1 MATVTQRVVRNARE
15 RGCTVYTHRQWDSKH
30 IPTYA
35 FRRKFVKHG
44 LLPKQPVDTI
54 WQHISVT
61 RRTGNFKA
69 DVRAVE
75 DIGWKRFLTGF
86 SYNFAVDM
94 VTGEIAVGQ
103 PLDAK
108 GAHTLND
115 KTVPGYS
122 YNQNLVSVAIVVI
135 GMPGDPLSE
144 AAKLSIT
151 RLIAAMI
158 EEKVATPDPDYNPH
172 SLVAYKDCPCEP
184 TRREMPDIIKGA
196 KRLSHC

>member
-1 MATVTQRVVRNARE
+1 MATVTQRVVRNARA
-15 RGCTVYTHRQWDSKH
+15 RGCTVLTHKQWDARH

-35 FRRKFVKHG
+35 FRRKFVKHS

-69 DVRAVE
+69 DVRMVE
-75 DIGWKRFLTGF
+75 DIGWKRFLVGF

-94 VTGEIAVGQ
+94 LTGKIAVGQ

-122 YNQNLVSVAIVVI
+122 YNQNKVSVAIVVI
-135 GMPGDPLSE
+135 GMPGDQLSPE
-144 AAKLSIT
+144 AKLAIT

-158 EEKVATPDPDYNPH
+158 DEGVSTPDPDYNPH
-172 SLVAYKDCPCEP
+172 SMVAYKDCPCEP

-196 KRLSHC
+196 KRLAAC

>member
-1 MATVTQRVVRNARE
+1 MATITQRVVRNARQ
-15 RGCTVYTHRQWDSKH
+15 RGCVVYTHKQWDARH
-30 IPTYA
+30 IATYA
-35 FRRKFVKHG
+35 FRRKFVKHS
-44 LLPKQPVDTI
+44 LLPKRPVDTI

-69 DVRAVE
+69 DVRMVE
-75 DIGWKRFLTGF
+75 DIGWKRFLVGF

-94 VTGEIAVGQ
+94 TTGKIAVGQ

-135 GMPGDPLSE
+135 GMPGDPLSDD
-144 AAKLSIT
+144 AKLAIT

-158 EEKVATPDPDYNPH
+158 EEGAATHDPDYNPH
-172 SLVAYKDCPCEP
+172 SMVAYKDCPCEP
-184 TRREMPDIIKGA
+184 TRREMKDIITGA
-196 KRLSHC
+196 KRLASC